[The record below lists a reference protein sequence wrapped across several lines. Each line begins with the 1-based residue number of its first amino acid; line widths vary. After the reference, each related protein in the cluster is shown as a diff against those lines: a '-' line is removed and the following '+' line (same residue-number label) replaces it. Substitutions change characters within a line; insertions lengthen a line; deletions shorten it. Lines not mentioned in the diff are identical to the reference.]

1 MNNWSN
7 DSQVHTQICILESQI
22 EVKSNRIHGL
32 EVEVLALQKENDR
45 LRELIKTLVEG
56 AE

>member
-1 MNNWSN
+1 MNNWSS
-7 DSQVHTQICILESQI
+7 DSQAYTQICILESQI
-22 EVKSNRIHGL
+22 EVKSNKVHGL
-32 EVEVLALQKENDR
+32 EIEVLTLQKENDR

>member
-22 EVKSNRIHGL
+22 EVKSNRVYGL

>member
-7 DSQVHTQICILESQI
+7 DSQVHTQICIVESQI
-22 EVKSNRIHGL
+22 EVKSNRVYGL